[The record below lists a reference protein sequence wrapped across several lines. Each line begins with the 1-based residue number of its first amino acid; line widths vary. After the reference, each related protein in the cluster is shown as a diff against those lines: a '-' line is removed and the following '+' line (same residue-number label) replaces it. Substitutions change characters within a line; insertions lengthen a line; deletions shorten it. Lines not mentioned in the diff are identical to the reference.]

1 MQAPGTND
9 VPRGTDLTD
18 AADNPARPR
27 KWAEAAGWVVIVTV
41 LWGTDLLAKLSERE
55 QTGIGKD
62 NFRLISE
69 QATSAIAV
77 LIMIGFVIRWLQL
90 FPLKREAWVPA
101 IIGHT
106 AGSIL
111 FAFGHHFLMVA
122 MRVPWYAL
130 NGETYVWREPFVAN
144 LITEYQK
151 DIKIYF
157 GIVLVATA
165 WQFYQRSREPFDAP
179 DPDRPTARGPNDRL
193 VVQTGQGTNV
203 LRLEQIDYLEA
214 ARNYVAVHAEGREY
228 VVRET
233 MGRLSAQLS
242 GGRFARTHRSF
253 IVNMDRIREVR
264 TVDTKP
270 RVFLSCGADVP
281 LSRSYRDA
289 FNAMLTGQDQRRRST
304 E

>member
-9 VPRGTDLTD
+9 VPPGTDLTD
-18 AADNPARPR
+18 AADKPARPR
-27 KWAEAAGWVVIVTV
+27 KWAEAAGWAAIVAV
-41 LWGTDLLAKLSERE
+41 LWGTDLLAKFSERD

-77 LIMIGFVIRWLQL
+77 LIMIGFVVRWLQL
-90 FPLKREAWVPA
+90 FPLKRDAWVPA

-106 AGSIL
+106 AGTIL
-111 FAFGHHFLMVA
+111 FAFGHQFLMVA
-122 MRVPWYAL
+122 MRIPWYAL
-130 NGETYVWREPFVAN
+130 NGETYIWREPFVAN

-151 DIKIYF
+151 DIKVYF
-157 GIVLVATA
+157 GIVLIATA
-165 WQFYQRSREPFDAP
+165 WQVYQRSRVPSATSDSSPAP
-179 DPDRPTARGPNDRL
+179 VAPQERL
-193 VVQTGQGTNV
+193 VVQTGQGTRV
-203 LRLEQIDYLEA
+203 LRLDEIDYLEA
-214 ARNYVAVHAEGREY
+214 ARNYVAVHAGGREY

-233 MGRLSAQLS
+233 MSKLSLQLP

-253 IVNMDRIREVR
+253 IVNMEGIREVR
-264 TVDTKP
+264 TVDGKP
-270 RVFLSCGADVP
+270 RVFLACGADVP

-289 FNAMLTGQDQRRRST
+289 FNASMTGQDQRRRST